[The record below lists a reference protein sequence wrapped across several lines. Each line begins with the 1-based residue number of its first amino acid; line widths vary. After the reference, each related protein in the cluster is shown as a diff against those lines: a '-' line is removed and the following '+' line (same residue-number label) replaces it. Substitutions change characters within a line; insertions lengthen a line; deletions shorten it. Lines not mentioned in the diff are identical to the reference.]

1 MRQHPLCA
9 RCNALRTLGAN
20 TLGHLREGA
29 CCGGYDATVT
39 LWRSLG
45 EGRCFLEGG
54 YASVTYLS
62 ASGSMGT
69 GYSPVKQAV
78 Q

>member
-1 MRQHPLCA
+1 MRCA
-9 RCNALRTLGAN
+9 HWEPIHSGTSAKVLAA
-20 TLGHLREGA
+20 EGVMP
-29 CCGGYDATVT
+29 GVT